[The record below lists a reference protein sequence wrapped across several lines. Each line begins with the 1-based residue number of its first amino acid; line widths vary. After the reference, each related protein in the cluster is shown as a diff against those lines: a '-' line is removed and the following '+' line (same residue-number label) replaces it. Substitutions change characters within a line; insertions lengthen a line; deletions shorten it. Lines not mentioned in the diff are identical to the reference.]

1 MLVFGDVNFPPLRER
16 PPLPPADARQRP
28 PRCTVRQACSR
39 TSSLAPPFP
48 HCHLLVR
55 DHPWFEFDSQRSRLP
70 HATGSP
76 ARCSHAHRCALAGAH
91 GAGRGLAAMHRP
103 SQCRPAAGEI
113 NWRGR
118 GIEDGAT
125 VPQASTCTMGRAG
138 GMRCCRVRGSDEGA
152 SRKPRPASRGRI
164 GCHEHFSLGTRS
176 RTRKCQSSQ
185 NSEFRMSELLAL
197 SSRVGFRQKFWDPFL
212 IPRMTERL
220 RAACSEGPRRAAE
233 CSAAGL
239 AATMSRSLPA
249 RQRSRASR
257 FSRACSSSASRAC
270 PA

>member
-28 PRCTVRQACSR
+28 PRCTVRQACAR
-39 TSSLAPPFP
+39 TASLAPPSP

-91 GAGRGLAAMHRP
+91 GAGRDLAAMHRP

-138 GMRCCRVRGSDEGA
+138 GMRCCRVRGSLEEASSGVEG
-152 SRKPRPASRGRI
+152 R
-164 GCHEHFSLGTRS
+164 
-176 RTRKCQSSQ
+176 
-185 NSEFRMSELLAL
+185 ELAVTNTSAW
-197 SSRVGFRQKFWDPFL
+197 SSRVGFRQKFSDPFL

-220 RAACSEGPRRAAE
+220 RAACSEGPWRAAE

-257 FSRACSSSASRAC
+257 FSRACSSNASRAC

>member
-28 PRCTVRQACSR
+28 PRCTVRQACAR
-39 TSSLAPPFP
+39 TASLAPPSP

-55 DHPWFEFDSQRSRLP
+55 DHPWFEFDSPRSRLP

-152 SRKPRPASRGRI
+152 SRKPRPASRGANWLPRTLQ
-164 GCHEHFSLGTRS
+164 LGNTI
-176 RTRKCQSSQ
+176 THTEM
-185 NSEFRMSELLAL
+185 SEFSDSECL
-197 SSRVGFRQKFWDPFL
+197 SS
-212 IPRMTERL
+212 L
-220 RAACSEGPRRAAE
+220 R
-233 CSAAGL
+233 
-239 AATMSRSLPA
+239 
-249 RQRSRASR
+249 
-257 FSRACSSSASRAC
+257 
-270 PA
+270 

>member
-1 MLVFGDVNFPPLRER
+1 M
-16 PPLPPADARQRP
+16 
-28 PRCTVRQACSR
+28 PRCIGPRSADLQRAKSIGEDGGSR
-39 TSSLAPPFP
+39 TGRRCRRPAHALWGGPGGCVAAECEGATREPRGS
-48 HCHLLVR
+48 LVR
-55 DHPWFEFDSQRSRLP
+55 RR
-70 HATGSP
+70 
-76 ARCSHAHRCALAGAH
+76 GA
-91 GAGRGLAAMHRP
+91 
-103 SQCRPAAGEI
+103 
-113 NWRGR
+113 
-118 GIEDGAT
+118 
-125 VPQASTCTMGRAG
+125 
-138 GMRCCRVRGSDEGA
+138 
-152 SRKPRPASRGRI
+152 RI

-239 AATMSRSLPA
+239 AATISRSLPA

>member
-138 GMRCCRVRGSDEGA
+138 GMRCCRVRGSLEEASSGVEGRDLA
-152 SRKPRPASRGRI
+152 ATNT
-164 GCHEHFSLGTRS
+164 SLGNTITHTEMS
-176 RTRKCQSSQ
+176 EF
-185 NSEFRMSELLAL
+185 SEFRMSELLAL
-197 SSRVGFRQKFWDPFL
+197 SSRVGFRQKFSDPFL

>member
-138 GMRCCRVRGSDEGA
+138 GMRCCRVRGSLEEASSGVEGRDLA
-152 SRKPRPASRGRI
+152 ATNTSAWEHDHAHGNVRVLRI
-164 GCHEHFSLGTRS
+164 
-176 RTRKCQSSQ
+176 Q
-185 NSEFRMSELLAL
+185 NSECL
-197 SSRVGFRQKFWDPFL
+197 SS
-212 IPRMTERL
+212 L
-220 RAACSEGPRRAAE
+220 R
-233 CSAAGL
+233 
-239 AATMSRSLPA
+239 
-249 RQRSRASR
+249 
-257 FSRACSSSASRAC
+257 
-270 PA
+270 

>member
-138 GMRCCRVRGSDEGA
+138 SRVRGSLEEASSGVEG
-152 SRKPRPASRGRI
+152 RD
-164 GCHEHFSLGTRS
+164 
-176 RTRKCQSSQ
+176 
-185 NSEFRMSELLAL
+185 LA
-197 SSRVGFRQKFWDPFL
+197 VTNTWNT
-212 IPRMTERL
+212 ITHTE
-220 RAACSEGPRRAAE
+220 
-233 CSAAGL
+233 
-239 AATMSRSLPA
+239 M
-249 RQRSRASR
+249 
-257 FSRACSSSASRAC
+257 
-270 PA
+270 